1 MLNIMIEIPLSIKGK
16 ITERWLVEREGIFF
30 LIEGIFSNQERAW
43 LPVNDWLIRC
53 IATVRYLEI
62 CYQVFVATM
71 ACRFIE
77 ADDELIELLKCE
89 SENKNTKRSTGYWK
103 GIFEKWAK
111 TRGQEE
117 QLESYDIP
125 ELNEEAVSVK
135 TAHWISW
142 EK

>member
-1 MLNIMIEIPLSIKGK
+1 MGK

-89 SENKNTKRSTGYWK
+89 INWHSFGE
-103 GIFEKWAK
+103 
-111 TRGQEE
+111 
-117 QLESYDIP
+117 
-125 ELNEEAVSVK
+125 
-135 TAHWISW
+135 
-142 EK
+142 